1 MNEKQFLKNVN
12 KLIEM
17 ILKNAGQSFGLDFGL
32 INDMGI
38 EVSKRLKEMRE

>member
-1 MNEKQFLKNVN
+1 MKEKEFLENVN

-17 ILKNAGQSFGLDFGL
+17 ILKNAGQSFGLDFGI

-38 EVSKRLKEMRE
+38 EVSKRLKEMGE

>member
-17 ILKNAGQSFGLDFGL
+17 ILKNAGQSFGLDFSL

-38 EVSKRLKEMRE
+38 EVSKRLKEMGE